1 MGLLEGDGAGGECG
15 LGMSGDQALLVSQ
28 ACAERRIDNDDDDDE
43 IVARRTPNAERLTS
57 SG

>member
-28 ACAERRIDNDDDDDE
+28 ACAERRIDNDDDE